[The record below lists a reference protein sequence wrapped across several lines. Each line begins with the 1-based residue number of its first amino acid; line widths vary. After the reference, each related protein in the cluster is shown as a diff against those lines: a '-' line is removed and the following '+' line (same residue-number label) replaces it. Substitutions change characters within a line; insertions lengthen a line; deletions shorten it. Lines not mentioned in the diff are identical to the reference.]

1 MSNCGAESEGKW
13 LLTWHEDIRPINHGK
28 KAQDARKECWDGTGI
43 GNNIGFWECH
53 TQGGNQLFKYIPDKH
68 QIFHVPSNGC
78 ATADEVRFSF
88 RFVLIGKFPWHEL
101 VRFLENQLS
110 ILEFL
115 GVTQT
120 DFSKTHP
127 NMDKFSRNR
136 SSSCPDF

>member
-88 RFVLIGKFPWHEL
+88 RFVGSTLIGKFPSHEPDQC
-101 VRFLENQLS
+101 LENS
-110 ILEFL
+110 SKPRFRIL
-115 GVTQT
+115 GHVR
-120 DFSKTHP
+120 K
-127 NMDKFSRNR
+127 
-136 SSSCPDF
+136 

>member
-78 ATADEVRFSF
+78 ATADEVR
-88 RFVLIGKFPWHEL
+88 IGRK
-101 VRFLENQLS
+101 
-110 ILEFL
+110 FL
-115 GVTQT
+115 GKGLISEIQ
-120 DFSKTHP
+120 K
-127 NMDKFSRNR
+127 
-136 SSSCPDF
+136 C

>member
-1 MSNCGAESEGKW
+1 MAVKVTPNEKPAKTNPNSIILGNQLALSDCGAESEGKW

-78 ATADEVRFSF
+78 ATADKV
-88 RFVLIGKFPWHEL
+88 
-101 VRFLENQLS
+101 S
-110 ILEFL
+110 IFYI
-115 GVTQT
+115 
-120 DFSKTHP
+120 H
-127 NMDKFSRNR
+127 
-136 SSSCPDF
+136 